1 MTPPARAAAA
11 IGILDAWL
19 AGAPLAQALLHW
31 SRGARY
37 AGSGDRAAVRDL
49 VHDAVR
55 CRLSCGARGGGTVGR
70 ALILGGL
77 RAAGL
82 DPAPIFTGDRHAPAP
97 LTDADSGRDP
107 TPEEQRDLPS
117 WLWPHL
123 TGGRTTEEAGGIALA
138 LRQRAPVF
146 LRVNT
151 QRASLAGASARLS
164 DEGIATAPVPGIATA
179 LQVAEGAARID
190 RSAAY
195 AEGLVE
201 LQDAASQ
208 AVVLALPLTKGMKVL
223 DFCAGG
229 GGKTLAIAARTG
241 AAVTAHDANPAR
253 MRDLPARAARA
264 GARVHLAERPQGTFD
279 LVLAD
284 APCSGSGSWRRDPAG
299 KWRLTPQSLTATLA
313 LQAQVLD
320 QAAACVAPG
329 GWLAYATCSVL
340 QAENAAQ
347 AEAFLAR
354 APGWQQGA
362 MHAWSPVD
370 GHDGFFLSLFRR
382 I

>member
-19 AGAPLAQALLHW
+19 AGTPLSQALLAW
-31 SRGARY
+31 ARGARY

-55 CRLSCGARGGGTVGR
+55 CRLSFGALGGGADGR

-77 RAAGL
+77 RAAGG
-82 DPAPIFTGDRHAPAP
+82 DPAAIFTGDRHAPPP
-97 LTDADSGRDP
+97 LTGADTGRPP
-107 TPEEQRDLPS
+107 TAEEARDLPA

-123 TGGRTTEEAGGIALA
+123 TLGRAAAEAEAIASA

-146 LRVNT
+146 LRVNLC
-151 QRASLAGASARLS
+151 RADPAAAASRLAG
-164 DEGIATAPVPGIATA
+164 EGISTVPVAGIATA
-179 LQVAEGAARID
+179 LRVASGATRID
-190 RSAAY
+190 RSAAF
-195 AEGLVE
+195 AGGLVE

-208 AVVLALPLTKGMKVL
+208 AVVLALPLVPGMRVL

-229 GGKTLAIAARTG
+229 GGKTLAMAALTG
-241 AAVTAHDANPAR
+241 APVTAHDAQPAR

-264 GARVHLAERPQGTFD
+264 GARVQIADRPEGSFD

-284 APCSGSGSWRRDPAG
+284 APCSGAGSWRRDPAG
-299 KWRLTPQSLTATLA
+299 KWRLTPAGLAATLS
-313 LQAQVLD
+313 LQARVMD
-320 QAAACVAPG
+320 EAAARVAPG

-340 QAENAAQ
+340 QAENADQ
-347 AEAFLAR
+347 AAAFLAR
-354 APGWQQGA
+354 TPGWAPGPAQ
-362 MHAWSPVD
+362 AWSPVQ